1 MESRIER
8 LCIERGVKMTE
19 QRRVVARVLSD
30 ASDHPD
36 VEELYRRYAA
46 AIDRYTKSPEVPLW
60 ARQMEIFILEDMN
73 ELAAARILLGGL
85 LESGTIRDPAEA
97 RFLRQRLE
105 ELERKTR
112 P

>member
-1 MESRIER
+1 
-8 LCIERGVKMTE
+8 
-19 QRRVVARVLSD
+19 
-30 ASDHPD
+30 
-36 VEELYRRYAA
+36 
-46 AIDRYTKSPEVPLW
+46 
-60 ARQMEIFILEDMN
+60 MEIFILEDMD

-85 LESGTIRDPAEA
+85 LESGAIRDPAEA